1 MKNKLTTIL
10 LSVLATVGVISLTSS
25 NLTSAPQQGLG
36 GAFPFNWATS
46 GTFDTVSSGSDT
58 IVSAT
63 STRIFITEVGCG
75 ENWDNGK
82 KLYVNRQATGLKV
95 CVAEGMGTQ
104 HTNYQLN
111 GANIAK
117 IGPSVIK
124 FSVNPTLVLEPG
136 DSLEIASS
144 SGSQGYWSGY
154 TRP

>member
-1 MKNKLTTIL
+1 MKNKLATIL

-75 ENWDNGK
+75 GGFDATK

-104 HTNYQLN
+104 RTDFFY
-111 GANIAK
+111 GV
-117 IGPSVIK
+117 GTSVIK
-124 FSVNPTLVLEPG
+124 FSVNPTLILEPG